1 MQLMT
6 FIFLVAYHF
15 LFATYSNLA
24 YVTFIFYL
32 YSLFFYSPCWRFV
45 LQTETLGKYNALFY
59 FCFISLFFYDSCC
72 RQDQFTVLSFKIWKK
87 N

>member
-15 LFATYSNLA
+15 LFAMYSNLA

-32 YSLFFYSPCWRFV
+32 YSLFFYSPVEVLCCKPKHWANIMHYFIFV
-45 LQTETLGKYNALFY
+45 FFPYFSMTLAAFR
-59 FCFISLFFYDSCC
+59 ISLLF
-72 RQDQFTVLSFKIWKK
+72 
-87 N
+87 